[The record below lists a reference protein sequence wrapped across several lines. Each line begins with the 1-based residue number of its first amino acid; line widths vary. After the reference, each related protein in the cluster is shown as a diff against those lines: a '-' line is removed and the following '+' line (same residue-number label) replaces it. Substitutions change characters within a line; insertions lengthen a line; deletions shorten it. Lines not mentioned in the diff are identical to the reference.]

1 MTSTMP
7 ADVLGKARAI
17 TLLAETATPED
28 VAEMLAPWV
37 REDPQAAVRL
47 MVALASMADKDKYL
61 KEAHAAYTRGERT
74 DAVIALERQYQRDRK
89 AKNRPYTELQKY
101 RADRE
106 EGARGA

>member
-7 ADVLGKARAI
+7 VDVLGKARSI
-17 TLLAETATPED
+17 TVLAENSTPDE

-47 MVALASMADKDKYL
+47 MVALAAMADKDKYL
-61 KEAHAAYTRGERT
+61 KEGHAAYTRGDRS
-74 DAVIALERQYQRDRK
+74 DAVVALERQYQRDRK
-89 AKNRPYTELQKY
+89 AKNRPYIELQKY
-101 RADRE
+101 RSDKE